1 MRKINNIRYKRKDTD
16 LFFDSFKHFK
26 HNLSNL
32 IGVELP
38 TLYKLGAEK
47 YLNLISTNYK
57 SKYPDMRKIG
67 LIEYNKPSDFYF
79 EVTPEAYFLLTNPY
93 LMQNTYDESDLK
105 LGRKNIDSLSPQKL
119 INSFCID
126 LNMNIS
132 ILQYMQNIYP
142 ENFLQSFNYS
152 MYNIYQ
158 YEILKLILS
167 YYDTADLIRPY
178 LALLNFIQYYN
189 ITPLSNNLLQNILAQ
204 TKEDILL
211 MKYDEEAFDCLD
223 LGLQQE
229 IKRPISYIYNFL
241 QTALVLDNNYNVII
255 DFNFVNKLQIEMNEV
270 VFFQPAPSQNNS
282 RPAREQ
288 RVFRENVL
296 KAYDYKCAIT
306 GKSIFIDDRVLLEA
320 AHIVPYRDG
329 GSFAISN
336 GIALSYEMHKMF
348 DNGLFGFFYDENN
361 QLKIKV
367 SRSNSIIDKCNIL
380 NGLDNQ
386 IVSIPLNSSEKP
398 NPSAIAYNMDRYF
411 LK

>member
-1 MRKINNIRYKRKDTD
+1 MREINNIRYKRKDTD

-38 TLYKLGAEK
+38 TLYKLGAKK
-47 YLNLISTNYK
+47 YLELISTNYK

-67 LIEYNKPSDFYF
+67 LIEYNEPSDFCF
-79 EVTPEAYFLLTNPY
+79 KVTPEVQFLLTNPH

-126 LNMNIS
+126 LNM
-132 ILQYMQNIYP
+132 QNIYP

-152 MYNIYQ
+152 MYNIYR

-178 LALLNFIQYYN
+178 LALLNFIKNYN
-189 ITPLSNNLLQNILAQ
+189 ITHLSKNLLQNILAH

-211 MKYDEEAFDCLD
+211 MKYDDKAFVCLD
-223 LGLQQE
+223 SVLQEE
-229 IKRPISYIYNFL
+229 ITRPTSYIYNFL
-241 QTALVLDNNYNVII
+241 QTALVLDDNYNVII

-270 VFFQPAPSQNNS
+270 VFFQPAPFQNNS

-306 GKSIFIDDRVLLEA
+306 GKSIFINDRVLLEA
-320 AHIVPYRDG
+320 AHIIPYRDG

-361 QLKIKV
+361 RLRIEISK
-367 SRSNSIIDKCNIL
+367 SRKIIDDYNIL
-380 NGLDNQ
+380 NSLNNH
-386 IVSIPLNSSEKP
+386 IVSTPFNSSDKP
-398 NPSAIAYNMDRYF
+398 DKIALAYNRDRY
-411 LK
+411 LLQ